1 MQIVNQSLQLQHFT
15 LNESL
20 IKYVIPV
27 LVYLV
32 NYGNSK
38 KLSVAG
44 PAKYSINLWQGYY
57 SGIISNPNNA
67 VSLTPT
73 VQVKQKG
80 GHHICIE
87 ISKYLTSRQVKHAM
101 ILWGIGAIQ

>member
-1 MQIVNQSLQLQHFT
+1 M
-15 LNESL
+15 
-20 IKYVIPV
+20 IPV

-32 NYGNSK
+32 NYGNSE

-44 PAKYSINLWQGYY
+44 PAKYPINLWQGYY
-57 SGIISNPNNA
+57 LGNISNPNNA

-80 GHHICIE
+80 GHHIYIE
-87 ISKYLTSRQVKHAM
+87 ISKYLTRGYPK
-101 ILWGIGAIQ
+101 